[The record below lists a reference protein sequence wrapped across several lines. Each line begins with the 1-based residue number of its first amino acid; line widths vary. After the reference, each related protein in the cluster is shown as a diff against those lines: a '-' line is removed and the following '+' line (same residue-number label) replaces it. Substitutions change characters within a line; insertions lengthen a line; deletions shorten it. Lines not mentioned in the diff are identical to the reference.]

1 MSYHLGETFPNFKA
15 DAAFVNAPFDFYEYV
30 GNRWAILCSHP
41 NDFTPVCTTEL
52 AELEKR
58 RKEFAELNTVV
69 IGFSCNSLESHI
81 KWVEDVK
88 HFGKIDTW
96 EMPMV
101 CDESRELATKLRIM
115 DEVEKDIKG
124 LPLTCRAVFFISPD
138 KKIKSLILY
147 PATTGRN
154 VDEIIR
160 VLKSLQLT
168 GKQNVATPV
177 NWKPGDACCVLPTL
191 KKEEAEKQFGN
202 VNITPLPSGKEYL
215 RFVHLK

>member
-1 MSYHLGETFPNFKA
+1 MVYNLGDTFPNFRET
-15 DAAFVNAPFDFYEYV
+15 AAFADEPFDFYEYV

-58 RKEFAELNTVV
+58 RKEFSDLNTVV
-69 IGFSCNSLESHI
+69 IGFSCNSLESHKQWVQDI
-81 KWVEDVK
+81 KHYGNIEK
-88 HFGKIDTW
+88 W
-96 EMPMV
+96 EMPIV
-101 CDESRELATKLRIM
+101 CDESRELATKLKIM
-115 DEVEKDIKG
+115 DEIEKDSKG

-168 GKQNVATPV
+168 NKQSVATPV
-177 NWKPGDACCVLPTL
+177 NWKPHDACCVLPTVT
-191 KKEEAEKQFGN
+191 KEEAKSLFGD
-202 VNITPLPSGKEYL
+202 VKVTELPSGKEYL
-215 RFVHLK
+215 RFVNLK